1 MLLGE
6 KLEGGRRIDPSNG
19 LIMPWYTS
27 PCLEWLVTL
36 GLKGKRVFE
45 YGVGDS
51 TLWYRSK
58 GAVVSGIDSN
68 PEWILHV
75 GLSNWAGGDKSYTS
89 SILTHDILFD
99 IAVIDGDYR
108 DECTEYAL
116 KSLKPGGFLIIDNY
130 KQASADLD
138 HWPKTEKLIEGMEV
152 TYFKEPE
159 HDDWVTII
167 VKK

>member
-6 KLEGGRRIDPSNG
+6 KLEGGRRIDPANG

-27 PCLEWLVTL
+27 PCLEWLMTL
-36 GLKGKRVFE
+36 PLRGKRVFE

-58 GAVVSGIDSN
+58 YAQVGGVDTN
-68 PEWILHV
+68 EEWAEKIPGTFYITDNQGYISV
-75 GLSNWAGGDKSYTS
+75 MDKYSAP
-89 SILTHDILFD
+89 FD
-99 IAVIDGDYR
+99 IIVIDGDWR
-108 DECTEYAL
+108 DECTEKAL
-116 KSLKPGGFLIIDNY
+116 PKLKPGGFLIIDNY

-167 VKK
+167 VKP